1 MPWTTLDVDRQD
13 YAMFDFIHAT
23 AENAQSVRLSA
34 ITAPKLP
41 RKEANN
47 GKEWHKLA
55 QNGGKSK
62 AKITEKSCGK

>member
-1 MPWTTLDVDRQD
+1 MLDFV
-13 YAMFDFIHAT
+13 HAT

-41 RKEANN
+41 RTAKDAKK

-62 AKITEKSCGK
+62 AKIQKVAETDEKLSKTH